1 MKIVTAMG
9 IATAVVLLVT
19 PLLLYILHVKII
31 RRKSVTDEKTDQ
43 TDSRCNQPVH
53 CYHGLVL
60 PSHIM
65 KTFFFHQHTMCFNQ
79 RQICFEHFIS

>member
-43 TDSRCNQPVH
+43 TVSRCNQPIPTNT
-53 CYHGLVL
+53 LL
-60 PSHIM
+60 S
-65 KTFFFHQHTMCFNQ
+65 
-79 RQICFEHFIS
+79 